1 VGNIEQDIILSFAGD
16 YNWRIKAEDLL
27 AILILVILTLGI
39 ALYLQFIIRSGLY
52 NAEEISQW
60 PLLR

>member
-1 VGNIEQDIILSFAGD
+1 MSLEAPQQIQKKMRI
-16 YNWRIKAEDLL
+16 NWRIKAEDLL

-39 ALYLQFIIRSGLY
+39 ALYLQFIIMSGLY
-52 NAEEISQW
+52 NAEEISLW

>member
-1 VGNIEQDIILSFAGD
+1 MRI
-16 YNWRIKAEDLL
+16 NWRIKAEDLL

-39 ALYLQFIIRSGLY
+39 ALYLQFIIMSGLY
-52 NAEEISQW
+52 NAEEISRW